1 MVKIFERHRIWTS
14 YVNPK
19 IQGVIPEAEHE
30 SRKLALDVISESMQ
44 DSLISI
50 IRHYTNPYECLLQKL
65 IISWKE
71 EMMTMEN
78 YPKEIKSIIDQLTTI
93 SITILEDLLSLL
105 LFHSLPKEYQRFK
118 KLLFSNDLLPSSLIL
133 NPNS

>member
-1 MVKIFERHRIWTS
+1 MVKIFERHHIWTS

-19 IQGVIPEAEHE
+19 TKGVIPEVEHE
-30 SRKLALDVISESMQ
+30 SKKLALDVISESMQ
-44 DSLISI
+44 DSLILI

-78 YPKEIKSIIDQLTTI
+78 YLKETKGIIDQLTTI

-105 LFHSLPKEYQRFK
+105 LFHSLPTEYQHFK
-118 KLLFSNDLLPSSLIL
+118 KLFSSNDLLPSFLIS
-133 NPNS
+133 NPIP